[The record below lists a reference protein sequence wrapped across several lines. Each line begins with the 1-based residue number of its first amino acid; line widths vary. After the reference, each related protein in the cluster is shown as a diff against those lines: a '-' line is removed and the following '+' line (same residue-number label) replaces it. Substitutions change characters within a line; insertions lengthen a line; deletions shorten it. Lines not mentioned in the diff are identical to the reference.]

1 MWILF
6 LFIIV
11 IVGLC
16 VLLLGIRIFFVKD
29 GKFPNTHI
37 EGNRLLKD
45 KGIHCANAQDRD
57 RTQKQRT
64 KTDSGHKPE

>member
-57 RTQKQRT
+57 KIQKT
-64 KTDSGHKPE
+64 EN